1 MAYKEILNTVNNI
14 EGILLDIG
22 FGKGIDLSSII
33 SDMNEGSI
41 KTRDICLFDSFQG
54 QPEPTDLDEGS
65 FSKGDYNRPIQ
76 PAYDISNSIK
86 ANICI
91 CKGWVED
98 TLQPCIKEEDVAAVH
113 IDVVGYESTL
123 FSLNTSY
130 KSLVQ
135 GGVLII
141 KDYTNYTGVKKAVD
155 KFAFDQGLSVIRLV
169 YLIAQLLFT
178 GQE

>member
-65 FSKGDYNRPIQ
+65 FNKGDYNRPIQ

-86 ANICI
+86 ANIFPGI
-91 CKGWVED
+91 
-98 TLQPCIKEEDVAAVH
+98 
-113 IDVVGYESTL
+113 STL
-123 FSLNTSY
+123 S
-130 KSLVQ
+130 
-135 GGVLII
+135 
-141 KDYTNYTGVKKAVD
+141 
-155 KFAFDQGLSVIRLV
+155 
-169 YLIAQLLFT
+169 
-178 GQE
+178 